1 MSGKRISL
9 SAYKKN
15 KASAVTP
22 TKKERRLGFGESVS
36 TREARAHELQL
47 ETQVIGRLDSL
58 LKRCGRDPGSDQAI
72 SNWLCAEGLEGHA
85 KKGLSRIL
93 CYVRVWSRT
102 LRAEGVAPQDKD
114 KDMAEVKARAA
125 FGACVCAI
133 NAVDSLS
140 YRFAEKKTPDGENEL
155 VTTAGEVLA
164 GMMEAVVCAGSK
176 PRRRGLHP
184 TEHAQLSRMVDA
196 WLQRGSVP
204 SPSLESIG
212 KQLLALDPGG
222 DAVVSP
228 DRNGARAGKGK
239 TSKKRAAWVRVPAA
253 AAIGDSSEG
262 KQSPGDVARLSPPRH
277 PSSGGAGGPAA
288 SAAGAA
294 PQTEAERHAS
304 LESVLTDVLARNV
317 AVPGAWWAQA
327 FQGGGP
333 FPQGPEG
340 CWSLQYQRANED
352 PGHRRNQVTGLI
364 GANGD
369 RRLGTGSGVD
379 LGSVKTEAAG
389 ADGLDS
395 DGGAPSTPSTV
406 PSEAS
411 PSPERVSPVPE
422 AKTEG
427 GKDSAT
433 INPAAASA
441 TVESVENGT
450 AAPAAARAQ
459 KGGAGGGAGSSSPK
473 KAGLSKREQ
482 EQEDRR
488 RRKEEARRAGKEKG
502 KAKALERERQKKERE
517 MQRQEMIAAS
527 RRKKAEEEAA
537 RKEGKE
543 AKERA
548 DSLARRTKLEEE
560 EEDATAAAAA
570 AARGREK
577 DRRRDQAR
585 GEAGEESR
593 GDDSRSKD
601 EQDRAAKDRERRD
614 KGGAD
619 GRGASRDNKDRTSGR
634 GKDEGRYSDAAGRLD
649 KEDREKGDAEGD
661 RASGRRDKA
670 EGRRHHDIGEGS
682 RGGREHEDLYERQ
695 RGEERGR
702 GDEWRKRGSSSQ
714 PAREPDFATEG
725 VRRNSD
731 NSRDREGGERK
742 RRRSDLSE
750 PEGTSVS
757 ARHDGDRHPDDHA
770 EGDHNSSSTHRP
782 SKKKSKKDKRDK
794 KDKRGD
800 RHSEPHHRPSRAGS
814 SESSR
819 KRSRDFDATPPLEGY
834 AAVALQPDPLHRS
847 AETRRH
853 RSEQESG
860 RTSSELRDAP
870 RQSRSRADSGLSP
883 RRDDGHG
890 GSEKRARR
898 GSNGGSGDGY
908 AGQGRTGTSRE
919 RPSARRGAAPR
930 DSVAGAS
937 SSGGSGGGGG
947 ALPGMEGYG
956 SASSPPASLE
966 FSGGGLG
973 SKASERG
980 RDAYDRQGL
989 GSLKALDAY
998 GPGLGRDSSPDG
1010 GGRRRRGD
1018 GGKDGGARSRLA
1030 SSVDRYGPGVDSHGR
1045 GGGGRSER
1053 DRSDR
1058 DEPDR
1063 DRADRDRAGR
1073 DRSDRDRDRS
1083 ERDRSER
1090 DRSER
1095 DRSER
1100 DRSERDRSER
1110 DRSERDRSER
1120 DRSERDRSERSR
1132 SERGSELDYSRVA
1145 DINGR
1150 ESSGRR
1156 ADIGSHPSS
1165 SSNARGSRW
1174 SPERGAQSTAS
1185 RDGTNRRRP
1194 GSPARDDSRG
1204 RRSSSRDGRHSKSGG
1219 GGVSTGGGR
1228 SAAGGMSNLGMGMGV
1243 SIIGGTPVLMPV
1255 AKMMEASLRGGGGG
1269 GGGDRHSASGGNRLD
1284 ERDRDR
1290 DRERHGAGT
1299 GRREDERDDRW
1310 GVRSRSEDDRDRRG
1324 GGRSEDRS
1332 RRSGGGGVHIRRSRA
1347 DSRDEAQAPGQA
1359 SPQEPEEE
1367 PEEGELVLDPS
1378 MALPNPPAPS
1388 ARKSRWGNVER
1399 AATFAGTRGGGGGDR
1414 GFVAGAARGESR
1426 WSQEERGERS
1436 VGSGDGGKRAPG
1448 DGDDAGDSG
1457 ELTVATEATSSKRNS
1472 ASPQRSPRGTASSS
1486 RKGSAEEET
1495 TATTSPEKETQA
1507 SSSSSAAR
1515 SSKERPSSSPTVP
1528 ANELGE
1534 SNESGKD
1541 REAAAP
1547 ADDNPGPALLPEQT
1561 ATVEDRGQQETQE
1574 GRDVSSSAA
1583 GAEREASVERLG
1595 AEEPSD
1601 AASCGKPSGGEASD
1615 GPEADA
1621 ASSPAAAA
1629 LQPGSLQRSDSDH
1642 STGGTPDASAAGVR
1656 YRRRSSGDI
1665 GSFLRKGGRRRPGER
1680 ASPAAAPA
1688 ADATVETA
1696 AGPSSSAPNPSS
1708 PVEGTPSAPDVGG
1721 SAVETKPQRASV
1733 FSRLGAPPSEAN
1745 KDGKTPPSAANPSGT
1760 PEATPARGLHAW
1772 GSGSSTAADGPAS
1785 GEGQNAAGATAASD
1799 DSTAHTPVRRVRGSG
1814 DKNDGRKVGGGAG
1827 RLMNAALSSS
1837 RESGRSGKRGG
1848 AGGRGRGG
1856 RGSGR
1861 GGGTGGGNG

>member
-1 MSGKRISL
+1 MPSGRKGPGSCRRLECSNILLRSL
-9 SAYKKN
+9 SLGQPNLLQFSPCCFLSFPPGLARPD
-15 KASAVTP
+15 P
-22 TKKERRLGFGESVS
+22 T
-36 TREARAHELQL
+36 L
-47 ETQVIGRLDSL
+47 ECTH
-58 LKRCGRDPGSDQAI
+58 K
-72 SNWLCAEGLEGHA
+72 
-85 KKGLSRIL
+85 
-93 CYVRVWSRT
+93 
-102 LRAEGVAPQDKD
+102 
-114 KDMAEVKARAA
+114 
-125 FGACVCAI
+125 
-133 NAVDSLS
+133 
-140 YRFAEKKTPDGENEL
+140 KKTPDGENEL
-155 VTTAGEVLA
+155 VKTAGGVLA
-164 GMMEAVVCAGSK
+164 GMMEAVVGTGSK

-212 KQLLALDPGG
+212 KQLLALDPVG

-262 KQSPGDVARLSPPRH
+262 EQSPGDVARLSPPRN
-277 PSSGGAGGPAA
+277 PSSGGDGGPAA

-294 PQTEAERHAS
+294 PLTEADRHAS
-304 LESVLTDVLARNV
+304 LESALTDVLARNV

-352 PGHRRNQVTGLI
+352 PGHRRKQVTGLI

-369 RRLGTGSGVD
+369 RRLGAGSGVD

-422 AKTEG
+422 AKTEAKMEG

-433 INPAAASA
+433 ISPAAASA
-441 TVESVENGT
+441 TVGSVENGT

-473 KAGLSKREQ
+473 KARLSKREQ

-527 RRKKAEEEAA
+527 RRKKAKEEAA

-560 EEDATAAAAA
+560 EEDAAAAA

-593 GDDSRSKD
+593 GDDSRSRD
-601 EQDRAAKDRERRD
+601 GQDRAAKDRERRD

-619 GRGASRDNKDRTSGR
+619 GRGTSRDNKERTNGR

-649 KEDREKGDAEGD
+649 KEDRERGGAEGD

-670 EGRRHHDIGEGS
+670 EGRRHHDLVEGS
-682 RGGREHEDLYERQ
+682 RGGREHEDPYERQ

-714 PAREPDFATEG
+714 RAREPDFAAEG
-725 VRRNSD
+725 VRRKSD
-731 NSRDREGGERK
+731 NSREREGGERK

-750 PEGTSVS
+750 SEGASVS

-770 EGDHNSSSTHRP
+770 EDDRNSSSTHRP

-794 KDKRGD
+794 KDKRRD
-800 RHSEPHHRPSRAGS
+800 RHSEPHHRLSRAGS

-819 KRSRDFDATPPLEGY
+819 KRSRDFDAAPPLEGY

-908 AGQGRTGTSRE
+908 AGQDRTGTSSE

-930 DSVAGAS
+930 DSVADAS

-966 FSGGGLG
+966 FSGSGFGG
-973 SKASERG
+973 KTSERG
-980 RDAYDRQGL
+980 RDAHDRQGL

-1010 GGRRRRGD
+1010 GGQRKRGD
-1018 GGKDGGARSRLA
+1018 GGKDGGAHPRLA

-1058 DEPDR
+1058 D
-1063 DRADRDRAGR
+1063 
-1073 DRSDRDRDRS
+1073 RSDRDRA
-1083 ERDRSER
+1083 ERDRA
-1090 DRSER
+1090 ER

-1132 SERGSELDYSRVA
+1132 SERGSELDYLRVA
-1145 DINGR
+1145 DMNGR

-1165 SSNARGSRW
+1165 SSNVRTCIPCGC
-1174 SPERGAQSTAS
+1174 
-1185 RDGTNRRRP
+1185 
-1194 GSPARDDSRG
+1194 
-1204 RRSSSRDGRHSKSGG
+1204 
-1219 GGVSTGGGR
+1219 VSWC
-1228 SAAGGMSNLGMGMGV
+1228 A
-1243 SIIGGTPVLMPV
+1243 
-1255 AKMMEASLRGGGGG
+1255 
-1269 GGGDRHSASGGNRLD
+1269 
-1284 ERDRDR
+1284 
-1290 DRERHGAGT
+1290 
-1299 GRREDERDDRW
+1299 
-1310 GVRSRSEDDRDRRG
+1310 
-1324 GGRSEDRS
+1324 
-1332 RRSGGGGVHIRRSRA
+1332 
-1347 DSRDEAQAPGQA
+1347 
-1359 SPQEPEEE
+1359 
-1367 PEEGELVLDPS
+1367 
-1378 MALPNPPAPS
+1378 
-1388 ARKSRWGNVER
+1388 
-1399 AATFAGTRGGGGGDR
+1399 
-1414 GFVAGAARGESR
+1414 
-1426 WSQEERGERS
+1426 
-1436 VGSGDGGKRAPG
+1436 
-1448 DGDDAGDSG
+1448 
-1457 ELTVATEATSSKRNS
+1457 
-1472 ASPQRSPRGTASSS
+1472 
-1486 RKGSAEEET
+1486 
-1495 TATTSPEKETQA
+1495 
-1507 SSSSSAAR
+1507 
-1515 SSKERPSSSPTVP
+1515 
-1528 ANELGE
+1528 
-1534 SNESGKD
+1534 
-1541 REAAAP
+1541 
-1547 ADDNPGPALLPEQT
+1547 
-1561 ATVEDRGQQETQE
+1561 
-1574 GRDVSSSAA
+1574 
-1583 GAEREASVERLG
+1583 
-1595 AEEPSD
+1595 
-1601 AASCGKPSGGEASD
+1601 
-1615 GPEADA
+1615 
-1621 ASSPAAAA
+1621 
-1629 LQPGSLQRSDSDH
+1629 
-1642 STGGTPDASAAGVR
+1642 
-1656 YRRRSSGDI
+1656 Y
-1665 GSFLRKGGRRRPGER
+1665 
-1680 ASPAAAPA
+1680 
-1688 ADATVETA
+1688 
-1696 AGPSSSAPNPSS
+1696 
-1708 PVEGTPSAPDVGG
+1708 
-1721 SAVETKPQRASV
+1721 
-1733 FSRLGAPPSEAN
+1733 
-1745 KDGKTPPSAANPSGT
+1745 
-1760 PEATPARGLHAW
+1760 
-1772 GSGSSTAADGPAS
+1772 
-1785 GEGQNAAGATAASD
+1785 
-1799 DSTAHTPVRRVRGSG
+1799 
-1814 DKNDGRKVGGGAG
+1814 
-1827 RLMNAALSSS
+1827 
-1837 RESGRSGKRGG
+1837 
-1848 AGGRGRGG
+1848 
-1856 RGSGR
+1856 
-1861 GGGTGGGNG
+1861 